1 MINPFELDKQRDIVF
16 SDEAP
21 EQLEQAYL
29 LLSGLPNCKVEYGD
43 GPNRLRV
50 SYNLRDYTLEGLESA
65 LTEEGFHLDHSLLH
79 SIERKVIYYCE
90 DTTCHNMEIPV
101 HPTKE
106 NEREVFVKAYEQES
120 HGDHDDI
127 PPELREYK

>member
-16 SDEAP
+16 SDGHP

-29 LLSGLPNCKVEYGD
+29 LLSGLPNCKVAYGD
-43 GPNRLRV
+43 GPHTLQV
-50 SYNLRDYTLEGLESA
+50 SYNLRDYTLEGLENA
-65 LTEEGFHLDHSLLH
+65 LIEEGFHLDHSLLH
-79 SIERKVIYYCE
+79 SIGRKVIYYCE

-101 HPTKE
+101 HPTKK
-106 NEREVFVKAYEQES
+106 NEREVFMKAYDQQP